1 MNDYLKE
8 LKKSLDRVSECVI
21 ITDEND
27 NVIYINNNLTKCIS
41 CAKKEILGSSLFSSC
56 EKFNFNFIKPYYS
69 EAKSSLRQVN
79 AKSIAVKNKS
89 SREKIKSLNLVPLKK
104 SKKFNGMICLIEDNT
119 YSYQSEQRISLAQ
132 TYLDIAAMI
141 IVVLDKKGRVVMI
154 NKRGREL
161 LGYKNKE
168 IIGKNWFEHFI
179 PKKISKELK
188 SNFKKYITGKYRF
201 PEQFENEV
209 LTSSG
214 QERIISWKNTVIK
227 DDEGN
232 ITSFLSSGED
242 ITEKILMEQ
251 KIIEDEKRL
260 KMLADNVSDVI
271 FRYRLAPFKKWEYI
285 SPSIEKMTGY
295 SSVESYENPD
305 LFFKITHPDDRQILQ
320 DIFSLK
326 RKTGKPVQIRWVGK
340 DGKIIWTEQNIVP
353 VYEQKNIITLIDC
366 IVRDITERKKAED
379 RIRYLSFHD
388 CLTDLYNRAY
398 FEEELKRLDTRRQLP
413 LSFIMGDV
421 NSLKLV
427 NDTFGHQEGD
437 NLLKKV
443 AQLMKSFCRRED
455 IIARWGGD
463 EFAVLLP
470 QTQRDYA
477 EEIISRIKEACRK
490 TSRYKIPISI
500 SLGVA
505 SKEKAAQTIGSIISE
520 AEDNMYKSKLL
531 EKKSIAGSV
540 IASLTATLFGKN
552 IETEKHTL
560 RVRETAL
567 LIGRA
572 LKLPQGQL
580 DNLSLLATLHDIGK
594 IAISDEL
601 LTKKDGLTKREW
613 DIVKR
618 HSEIGFNICESS
630 PQLTHIAETVLAHH
644 EWFDGSGYPQGLK
657 GEEIPVE
664 SRIIAIAD
672 AFDVMTHK
680 QPYKDLIKKED
691 AEQELQ
697 RFSGTQFDPEIVEK
711 FLQTV
716 SLQIK
721 EFSAA
726 GAR

>member
-1 MNDYLKE
+1 
-8 LKKSLDRVSECVI
+8 
-21 ITDEND
+21 
-27 NVIYINNNLTKCIS
+27 
-41 CAKKEILGSSLFSSC
+41 
-56 EKFNFNFIKPYYS
+56 
-69 EAKSSLRQVN
+69 
-79 AKSIAVKNKS
+79 
-89 SREKIKSLNLVPLKK
+89 
-104 SKKFNGMICLIEDNT
+104 MICLIEDNT
-119 YSYQSEQRISLAQ
+119 YSFEREQQISLAQ

-141 IVVLDKKGRVVMI
+141 ILVLDKKGRVVMI

-161 LGYKNKE
+161 LGYKKKE

-188 SNFKKYITGKYRF
+188 SSFKKFISGNYKF

-209 LTSSG
+209 ITSTG
-214 QERIISWKNTVIK
+214 NERIISWKNTVIK

-232 ITSFLSSGED
+232 ITSSLSSGED
-242 ITEKILMEQ
+242 ITEKKLMEQ
-251 KIIEDEKRL
+251 KIIEDERRMQL
-260 KMLADNVSDVI
+260 LADNASDVI
-271 FRYRLAPFKKWEYI
+271 FRYRLVPLKKWEYI
-285 SPSIEKMTGY
+285 SPSIEKMAGY
-295 SSVESYENPD
+295 SSRESYENPD
-305 LFFKITHPDDRQILQ
+305 LFFKITHPDDRQILY
-320 DIFSLK
+320 DIFSFK
-326 RKTGKPVQIRWVGK
+326 RKIGKPVQIRWISK
-340 DGKIIWTEQNIVP
+340 DGNIIWTEQNIVP
-353 VYEQKNIITLIDC
+353 VYEQKNMITLIDC
-366 IVRDITERKKAED
+366 IVQDITERKEAED
-379 RIRYLSFHD
+379 KIRYLSFHD

-443 AQLMKSFCRRED
+443 AELMKSFCRRED

-470 QTQRDYA
+470 QTQRGYA
-477 EEIISRIKEACRK
+477 EEIIARIKEACRK

-505 SKEKAAQTIGSIISE
+505 SKEKVSQTIESVISE

-540 IASLTATLFGKN
+540 IASLTATLFEKN
-552 IETEKHTL
+552 IETKKHTI
-560 RVRETAL
+560 RVREAAL
-567 LIGRA
+567 SIGRA
-572 LKLPQGQL
+572 LSLSQGQL
-580 DNLSLLATLHDIGK
+580 DNLSLLSTLHDIGK

-601 LTKKDGLTKREW
+601 LTKKDSLTKREW

-618 HSEIGFNICESS
+618 HAEIGFNICESS
-630 PQLTHIAETVLAHH
+630 PQLAHISETVLAHH
-644 EWFDGSGYPQGLK
+644 EWFDGSGYPQGLR

-672 AFDVMTHK
+672 SFDVMTHK
-680 QPYKDLIKKED
+680 QPYKDLLNKED
-691 AEQELQ
+691 AVEEMK
-697 RFSGTQFDPEIVEK
+697 RFAGLQFDPKIVEK
-711 FLQTV
+711 FLKIILCQE
-716 SLQIK
+716 K

-726 GAR
+726 GARQ

>member
-21 ITDEND
+21 ITDGND
-27 NVIYINNNLTKCIS
+27 KVVYINNNLAKRNKF
-41 CAKKEILGSSLFSSC
+41 AKKDLLKSSLFSSGQ
-56 EKFNFNFIKPYYS
+56 KYDFNFIKPYYI
-69 EAKSSLRQVN
+69 EAKSSLRQVSV
-79 AKSIAVKNKS
+79 KSIAAKNKAG
-89 SREKIKSLNLVPLKK
+89 REKIKSLNLVPLKK

-119 YSYQSEQRISLAQ
+119 YSYACEQRISLAQ

-141 IVVLDKKGRVVMI
+141 IVVMDKKGRVVMI
-154 NKRGREL
+154 NKRGCEL
-161 LGYKNKE
+161 LGYKKKE
-168 IIGKNWFEHFI
+168 IIGKNWFDHFI

-188 SNFKKYITGKYRF
+188 SSFKKYVNGKYRF

-214 QERIISWKNTVIK
+214 QEKIISWKNTVIR

-232 ITSFLSSGED
+232 ITSSLSSGED
-242 ITEKILMEQ
+242 ITEKKLMEQ

-260 KMLADNVSDVI
+260 QMLADNASDVI

-295 SSVESYENPD
+295 SSVEIYENPD
-305 LFFKITHPDDRQILQ
+305 LFFKITHPDDRYILQ

-340 DGKIIWTEQNIVP
+340 DGNIIWTEQNIVP
-353 VYEQKNIITLIDC
+353 VYEQKNIITAIDC
-366 IVRDITERKKAED
+366 IVRDITERKEAED

-398 FEEELKRLDTRRQLP
+398 FEEELKRLDTKRQLP

-443 AQLMKSFCRRED
+443 AELMKSFCRRED

-477 EEIISRIKEACRK
+477 EEIIARIKDVCRK

-505 SKEKAAQTIGSIISE
+505 SKEKVAQTIQSVISE

-540 IASLTATLFGKN
+540 IASLTATLFEKN

-572 LKLPQGQL
+572 LKLPQGQI

-601 LTKKDGLTKREW
+601 LTKKDSLTKREW

-630 PQLTHIAETVLAHH
+630 PQLTHIADTVLAHH
-644 EWFDGSGYPQGLK
+644 EWFDGGGYPQGLK

-691 AEQELQ
+691 AAGELQ
-697 RFSGTQFDPEIVEK
+697 KFAGSQFDPQIVEK
-711 FLQTV
+711 FLKIV

-721 EFSAA
+721 ELSAA
-726 GAR
+726 GA